1 MTEFNEKTCK
11 GCKWFFSSPY
21 ASACTGF
28 VRTKGLSHFGI
39 KDINNRKVP
48 VYCPLKE
55 ENNVK

>member
-21 ASACTGF
+21 AYACIGF

-55 ENNVK
+55 ENK